1 VARDIA
7 VLRRLSIFGALST
20 SALEFLSERLESVNV
35 PAGEAF
41 FAEAELGDSVFVL
54 EEGRAEVVKSRPG
67 QDVVLA
73 TIEPGAC
80 FGEIALLAICPRTAT
95 VRALTDCRA
104 LRLSNRVLF
113 ELYERDL
120 EQFTLVQMNLGREVA
135 RRLSAL
141 DELVCEIADEAGRR
155 RLGRTLK

>member
-1 VARDIA
+1 MARDIA

-20 SALEFLSERLESVNV
+20 SALEFLSEQLESVHV
-35 PAGEAF
+35 AAGGTF
-41 FAEAELGDSVFVL
+41 FVEGELGDSVYVL
-54 EEGRAEVVKSRPG
+54 EEGRAEVVKSG
-67 QDVVLA
+67 ASQDLVLA
-73 TIEPGAC
+73 TLEPGAC

-95 VRALTDCRA
+95 VRALSDCHA
-104 LRLSNRVLF
+104 LRLFNRVLF
-113 ELYERDL
+113 KLYERDL

-135 RRLSAL
+135 RRLSDL